1 MSLWLLS
8 GLIRTRST
16 AEALERLQE
25 GYVSE
30 EYVALNDVCEWDP
43 YSRSSL
49 AQARELVTIVG
60 GSPHLRNDGCADPN
74 VALDFFST
82 LKSSPRALIEEE
94 SPHLRNDGCADP
106 NVALDF
112 FSTLKSSP
120 RALIEEEVRGDASIG
135 KCSVPLKTFFWPMT
149 ALSYDGVDPG
159 VPAPALVGKS
169 LFSTMTLHLALPRHT
184 LLGFLKKLVASSLS
198 PKASILRSRRRKLFS
213 NMRRYW

>member
-16 AEALERLQE
+16 AEALERLQD

-43 YSRSSL
+43 YSHSSL

-60 GSPHLRNDGCADPN
+60 GSPHP
-74 VALDFFST
+74 
-82 LKSSPRALIEEE
+82 
-94 SPHLRNDGCADP
+94 RNDGCADP

-120 RALIEEEVRGDASIG
+120 RALIEEEVRGDVSMISVHQLLSRREFALATRHNVHRQVLCASEN
-135 KCSVPLKTFFWPMT
+135 FFWPMT
-149 ALSYDGVDPG
+149 ALSYNGVDPG

-184 LLGFLKKLVASSLS
+184 LLGFLKKLVANSLS
-198 PKASILRSRRRKLFS
+198 PKGSILCSRRRKLFS
-213 NMRRYW
+213 NMKRHW

>member
-16 AEALERLQE
+16 AEALERLQD

-30 EYVALNDVCEWDP
+30 EYVALNEVCEWDP

-60 GSPHLRNDGCADPN
+60 GSPHP
-74 VALDFFST
+74 
-82 LKSSPRALIEEE
+82 
-94 SPHLRNDGCADP
+94 RNDGCADP

-149 ALSYDGVDPG
+149 ALSYDGMDPG

-169 LFSTMTLHLALPRHT
+169 LFSTMTLHLALPR
-184 LLGFLKKLVASSLS
+184 VR
-198 PKASILRSRRRKLFS
+198 SILVPFFEMLYIPHVFS
-213 NMRRYW
+213 DNADWVLIAYPPRLSKKACRQFSISKRFYPSQPSSEAVL